1 MSIVRRMA
9 LKLGKRDKILLSA
22 LLVLALLGGTWWFY
36 VKPAGAELKV
46 QRAELERV
54 SVERASA
61 RDTLGRL
68 REDYETEVKK
78 TAERLRTA
86 KALPDAV
93 GAAGTIV
100 QLERLAGRANVD
112 LASITTNAATVYGG
126 VTGYEYEV
134 KIQGRFFDVDDFL
147 YRMHRQ
153 VAVDE
158 DGRPIVG
165 GRLFAITGIDMTPQE
180 DAETVGGAD
189 EVQAVLRVVAFS
201 TTPEGTTATPG
212 ATDPTTTQPV
222 ANGTATTPPAGTAS

>member
-1 MSIVRRMA
+1 
-9 LKLGKRDKILLSA
+9 
-22 LLVLALLGGTWWFY
+22 VLALLGGTWWFY

-68 REDYETEVKK
+68 REDYQTEVKK

-201 TTPEGTTATPG
+201 TTPAGATSTPG

-222 ANGTATTPPAGTAS
+222 VNDAATTPPAS

>member
-1 MSIVRRMA
+1 VSIVRRIA
-9 LKLGKRDKILLSA
+9 LKLSKRDRILLGA
-22 LLVLALLGGTWWFY
+22 LAALALLGGVWWFY
-36 VKPAGAELKV
+36 VKPASAELKA

-54 SVERASA
+54 SVERADA
-61 RDTLGRL
+61 RDALGRL
-68 REDYETEVKK
+68 KADYQSEVKR

-100 QLERLAGRANVD
+100 QLERLAERANVE
-112 LASITTNAATVYGG
+112 LSGIQTNTATVYGG

-158 DGRPIVG
+158 DGKPIVG
-165 GRLFAITGIDMTPQE
+165 GRLFAITGIDMTPK
-180 DAETVGGAD
+180 DDETAVGGGG
-189 EVQAVLRVVAFS
+189 EILAVLRVVAFS
-201 TTPEGTTATPG
+201 TTPAGAATTPG
-212 ATDPTTTQPV
+212 ATTPDATTQPV
-222 ANGTATTPPAGTAS
+222 ADSATPAGAAQ

>member
-1 MSIVRRMA
+1 MSIVRSIA
-9 LKLGKRDKILLSA
+9 LKLSKRDRILLGA
-22 LLVLALLGGTWWFY
+22 LALLALLGGTWWFY

-54 SVERASA
+54 SMERASA

-68 REDYETEVKK
+68 REDYETEVKR

-100 QLERLAGRANVD
+100 QLERLAGRANVG
-112 LASITTNAATVYGG
+112 LTGITSNAATVYGG
-126 VTGYEYEV
+126 VTGYEYDV

-165 GRLFAITGIDMTPQE
+165 GRLFAITGIDMTPQT

-189 EVQAVLRVVAFS
+189 EVLATLKVVAFS
-201 TTPEGTTATPG
+201 TTPEGATSTPG

-222 ANGTATTPPAGTAS
+222 ANSATPAADTAQ